1 MKQYLKR
8 LLCSMKLYETYTYE
22 CFQTKPNEEVN
33 EEIDEEVDEELPAAA
48 FHQPLV
54 CFTMEECRHSLST
67 GR

>member
-1 MKQYLKR
+1 
-8 LLCSMKLYETYTYE
+8 MKLYETYTYE
-22 CFQTKPNEEVN
+22 CFQTKPNEEVNEEIDEEVN

>member
-33 EEIDEEVDEELPAAA
+33 EEVDEELPAAA